1 MYPNNVSSQTPQP
14 APVSSPPLMRGIGK
28 MALGGDSIVIRGQP
42 KGGPPPE
49 RLINL
54 SNVISPKLA
63 RRQADSTATD
73 SQDEPYAWEAR
84 EALRKLVVG
93 HELLFTVDYK
103 VPTSGREYGSVFVT
117 IDGKRQNVAETLV
130 SQGWLEVRQSGVK
143 SNDDAVKRLLEL
155 QNTAKANSKG
165 KWQADDATKHVRQ
178 IIWSTANP
186 RSLVESFNRSRIKAV
201 IEHVRDGCTVRAF
214 LLPSFHYVTIMI
226 SGIRTPTFKLGE
238 GGMIQD
244 PEPFAEEAK
253 FFTECRLL
261 QNDVEVILE
270 GASNQNFL
278 GTVLHKHGNI
288 AEALLKEGFAKCV
301 DWSMPLV
308 TSGPEKLREAERQAK
323 ERRLRLWKNY
333 EPSHAKAAGENSFQ
347 AKVVEITLGDSMI
360 IKKQDGMYQ
369 KIFLSSIRPPR
380 LEDAGLVRETQSG
393 RQFRP
398 LYDIPFMFAAREVLR
413 KKLIG
418 KKVNV
423 TIDYV
428 QPSVNQLPER
438 TCCTVV
444 FGGQNMAELLVS
456 KGLAAVVRNRQ
467 GDENRSPFYDN
478 LLTAEA
484 AAEKARLGIHS
495 LKHSVDANHMET
507 ANIYNTSEK
516 QIVRLQELQ
525 GVGDG
530 FLHFRFFFIS
540 PDIPLQNVAKSKQF
554 LPFLIRSGR
563 TDGLVEF
570 VVTGSRLR
578 IFVPKESIM
587 ITLLLGG
594 VSCPRPGRMT
604 KGGGAAEA
612 EDEPFSQEALQ
623 FTKDFCLQREVE
635 FEVES
640 VDKAGNFIGWCF
652 FHGKNLSELLVEN
665 GLAAVHFTADRSKY
679 GPALRAAELRAKEA
693 KLKIWTLAYYDDETE
708 ELNDADDLEKGP
720 SAAPSAG
727 IVPERVPQY
736 RAVLVT
742 EICENL
748 KFYIQ
753 YFDQGSQL
761 EQMMK
766 EMRTAL
772 NADPG
777 RQGAFVP
784 KKGDVCAALFSA
796 DQQWYRARV
805 EAVRKDEI
813 DVFYIDFGNRETR
826 KQNELASLPAGF
838 ASRPPGARECAF
850 ALLKLPDDA
859 DYCTAAVKHFYKEV
873 NGEQCLMNMEYRLG
887 GVEYVTL
894 LRADQSDIG
903 KSLIRNGYCLVEQ
916 RRDRKMQLQLAD
928 YLQAQESAKSERLN
942 IWQYGDF
949 TGNEL

>member
-333 EPSHAKAAGENSFQ
+333 EPSHAKAAAGRDVPENIPVINQ
-347 AKVVEITLGDSMI
+347 TTTV
-360 IKKQDGMYQ
+360 
-369 KIFLSSIRPPR
+369 
-380 LEDAGLVRETQSG
+380 G
-393 RQFRP
+393 RCW
-398 LYDIPFMFAAREVLR
+398 LTREVLR

-456 KGLAAVVRNRQ
+456 KGLATVVRNRQ

-525 GVGDG
+525 G
-530 FLHFRFFFIS
+530 
-540 PDIPLQNVAKSKQF
+540 NVAKSKQF

-594 VSCPRPGRMT
+594 VNCPRPGRMT
-604 KGGGAAEA
+604 KAVVQQKLKTNRLAKKRCSLRKIFAYNEKLN
-612 EDEPFSQEALQ
+612 SKL
-623 FTKDFCLQREVE
+623 
-635 FEVES
+635 
-640 VDKAGNFIGWCF
+640 
-652 FHGKNLSELLVEN
+652 NLS
-665 GLAAVHFTADRSKY
+665 TK
-679 GPALRAAELRAKEA
+679 PA
-693 KLKIWTLAYYDDETE
+693 I
-708 ELNDADDLEKGP
+708 
-720 SAAPSAG
+720 SSAG
-727 IVPERVPQY
+727 VFFM
-736 RAVLVT
+736 AK
-742 EICENL
+742 ICPSCL
-748 KFYIQ
+748 W
-753 YFDQGSQL
+753 
-761 EQMMK
+761 
-766 EMRTAL
+766 RTASL
-772 NADPG
+772 RFTSPPTG
-777 RQGAFVP
+777 RNTVQ
-784 KKGDVCAALFSA
+784 
-796 DQQWYRARV
+796 
-805 EAVRKDEI
+805 
-813 DVFYIDFGNRETR
+813 
-826 KQNELASLPAGF
+826 
-838 ASRPPGARECAF
+838 
-850 ALLKLPDDA
+850 
-859 DYCTAAVKHFYKEV
+859 H
-873 NGEQCLMNMEYRLG
+873 
-887 GVEYVTL
+887 
-894 LRADQSDIG
+894 
-903 KSLIRNGYCLVEQ
+903 
-916 RRDRKMQLQLAD
+916 
-928 YLQAQESAKSERLN
+928 
-942 IWQYGDF
+942 
-949 TGNEL
+949 

>member
-1 MYPNNVSSQTPQP
+1 MYPNNVGSQTPQP
-14 APVSSPPLMRGIGK
+14 ASVSSPPLMRGIGK

-63 RRQADSTATD
+63 RRQADSTAAD

-155 QNTAKANSKG
+155 QNTAKANSRG
-165 KWQADDATKHVRQ
+165 KWQADDVTKHVRQ

-186 RSLVESFNRSRIKAV
+186 RSMVESFNRSRIKAV

-288 AEALLKEGFAKCV
+288 AEALLREGFAKCV

-323 ERRLRLWKNY
+323 ERRIRLWKNY
-333 EPSHAKAAGENSFQ
+333 EPSQAKAAGEDSFQ

-360 IKKQDGMYQ
+360 IKKPDGMYQ

-380 LEDAGLVRETQSG
+380 LEDAGLLRETQPG

-423 TIDYV
+423 TVDYV
-428 QPSVNQLPER
+428 QPSVNQLSER

-444 FGGQNMAELLVS
+444 FGGQ
-456 KGLAAVVRNRQ
+456 
-467 GDENRSPFYDN
+467 
-478 LLTAEA
+478 
-484 AAEKARLGIHS
+484 
-495 LKHSVDANHMET
+495 
-507 ANIYNTSEK
+507 
-516 QIVRLQELQ
+516 
-525 GVGDG
+525 
-530 FLHFRFFFIS
+530 
-540 PDIPLQNVAKSKQF
+540 
-554 LPFLIRSGR
+554 
-563 TDGLVEF
+563 
-570 VVTGSRLR
+570 
-578 IFVPKESIM
+578 
-587 ITLLLGG
+587 
-594 VSCPRPGRMT
+594 
-604 KGGGAAEA
+604 
-612 EDEPFSQEALQ
+612 
-623 FTKDFCLQREVE
+623 
-635 FEVES
+635 
-640 VDKAGNFIGWCF
+640 
-652 FHGKNLSELLVEN
+652 
-665 GLAAVHFTADRSKY
+665 
-679 GPALRAAELRAKEA
+679 
-693 KLKIWTLAYYDDETE
+693 
-708 ELNDADDLEKGP
+708 
-720 SAAPSAG
+720 
-727 IVPERVPQY
+727 
-736 RAVLVT
+736 
-742 EICENL
+742 
-748 KFYIQ
+748 
-753 YFDQGSQL
+753 
-761 EQMMK
+761 
-766 EMRTAL
+766 
-772 NADPG
+772 
-777 RQGAFVP
+777 
-784 KKGDVCAALFSA
+784 
-796 DQQWYRARV
+796 
-805 EAVRKDEI
+805 
-813 DVFYIDFGNRETR
+813 
-826 KQNELASLPAGF
+826 
-838 ASRPPGARECAF
+838 
-850 ALLKLPDDA
+850 
-859 DYCTAAVKHFYKEV
+859 
-873 NGEQCLMNMEYRLG
+873 
-887 GVEYVTL
+887 
-894 LRADQSDIG
+894 
-903 KSLIRNGYCLVEQ
+903 
-916 RRDRKMQLQLAD
+916 
-928 YLQAQESAKSERLN
+928 
-942 IWQYGDF
+942 
-949 TGNEL
+949 